1 MRQASRLQHRARLP
15 GLRSLFLLG
24 AVMLFTACAGP
35 TLKEDRQPPP
45 PSYAL
50 PPATEGGFADMA
62 ERITSAHGE
71 DRSGFHLLDSS
82 YEGLAWRLA
91 LIDMAVTSVDI
102 QTYLWYADHS
112 GRLLLDRAIRAA
124 DRGVK
129 VRLIVDDLLTIG
141 LDQVLVELQRHPNIE
156 FRIFNPWESRGTIQ
170 RAGEMVMQLERLN
183 IRMHDKLMVVDGH
196 ATIVGGRNL
205 GDHYFGLSDSYNFHD
220 LDVMGF
226 GPVAAQ
232 AHEFFD
238 HFWNSDWVASAQ
250 DLDLE
255 VDAAFAQDTLAN
267 MRRKIAEAPELEA
280 FPRLPADW
288 SERLE
293 ELYPALRP
301 GRSLLVFDRVDGETI
316 EQEVAKSLFPAM
328 RRAEKELLVTNAYII
343 PDQPAIDFTREL
355 TERGVSVRILTNS
368 LESHDVPAVNSHY
381 KDWRDDFLGAGA
393 ELYELRADAEIDS
406 LVNVPPVR
414 GEFVGLHTKAFV
426 IDREIV
432 FVGSMNFD
440 PRSLAINTE
449 GGVYIESR
457 GLAED
462 LAQIMERDMSAANA
476 WQVKFDGDGDLIW
489 VHDSETVDSQP
500 ARDFWQRFMDVV
512 FKMFPKEQY

>member
-1 MRQASRLQHRARLP
+1 MSKIRMEMKGAWRS
-15 GLRSLFLLG
+15 GLRG
-24 AVMLFTACAGP
+24 VMLFGVAALLTACAGP
-35 TLKEDRQPPP
+35 ALKEDRQPPP

-50 PPATEGGFADMA
+50 PPATGGLLADMA
-62 ERITSAHGE
+62 QRITATHGE
-71 DRSGFHLLDSS
+71 DHSGFYLLDSS
-82 YEGLAWRLA
+82 YDGLAWRLA
-91 LIDMAVTSVDI
+91 LIDTAVSSVDI
-102 QTYLWYADHS
+102 QTYLWYPDHS

-156 FRIFNPWESRGTIQ
+156 FRVFNPWEDRGVIQ
-170 RAGEMVMQLERLN
+170 RAGEMVMELERLN
-183 IRMHDKLMVVDGH
+183 IRMHDKLMVVDGR

-205 GDHYFGLSDSYNFHD
+205 GDHYFGLSEDYNFHD
-220 LDVMGF
+220 LDVLGF
-226 GPVAAQ
+226 GPVAGQ

-238 HFWNSDWVASAQ
+238 HFWNSDWVVSAE
-250 DLDLE
+250 DFDLE
-255 VDAAFAQDTLAN
+255 GDSEFARDTLVS

-293 ELYPALRP
+293 QLYPQLRP
-301 GRSLLVFDRVDGETI
+301 GRSLLVFDRVEGETV
-316 EQEVAKSLFPAM
+316 EQDVAKSLFPAM
-328 RRAEKELLVTNAYII
+328 ERAEQELLITNAYII
-343 PDQPAIDFTREL
+343 PEQPSIDFVREL
-355 TERGVSVRILTNS
+355 TARGVRVRILTNS

-381 KDWRDDFLGAGA
+381 KGWRDDFIEAGA
-393 ELYELRADAEIDS
+393 ELHELRADAAIGS

-440 PRSLAINTE
+440 PRSIAINTE

-462 LAQIMERDMSAANA
+462 LARIMERDMTGDNA
-476 WQVKFDGDGDLIW
+476 WEVKLDGEGDLFW
-489 VHDSETVDSQP
+489 VHDTSTLFRQP
-500 ARDFWQRFMDVV
+500 ARDFWQRFMDVF
-512 FKMFPKEQY
+512 FKLFPKEQY